1 MNQFKHIKIGQIC
14 QVGDGAHA
22 SIKRVEK
29 GVMYLTS
36 KNFTQDGINLNKT
49 DYISEID
56 YSKHFKTESKAVKK
70 PRHGD
75 VLFSIIGSIGATYL
89 VKKNDYFGLSSSVS
103 IIRAD
108 ESELLPKYLYYWI
121 KTDHFQKS
129 INAIKS
135 GVAQSFLSLDMIRS
149 LPLVFP
155 IDLPTQKR
163 IAAIL
168 SAYDDLIENNSK
180 RIKLLEEIAQR
191 TYEEWFVKFR
201 VKGEQLPIDEAT
213 GLPSG
218 WKYKPFHDLIDF
230 KEGPGLRNTQYR
242 DSGIPFLNIR
252 VIKDDEVDLSKV
264 QFLDP
269 IEVENKYQH
278 FLLNE
283 NDHVIS
289 TSGTLGR
296 VVTIRKRHL
305 PICLNTSLIRM
316 RPLDNNFGKWLI
328 KHTITN
334 PKFKETMDSYANG
347 SAQLNFGP
355 IHLKQIKL
363 IAPSQT
369 IALEYEKIAEPI
381 EELIKKLKDQNIFLK
396 QSRDILLPRLMSGT
410 INVES

>member
-1 MNQFKHIKIGQIC
+1 MSTWKTKVLADLVYFNPESIGKKYNYKQIHYLDISSVGTGVADFKNVIDIN
-14 QVGDGAHA
+14 VAPSRA
-22 SIKRVEK
+22 KRIVK
-29 GVMYLTS
+29 PNDTIIATVRPVNRSFYYLNNFPENTIVSTGFAVLRPKADLINSRFLFYVISNETFTS
-36 KNFTQDGINLNKT
+36 FLVANEQGSN
-49 DYISEID
+49 YP
-56 YSKHFKTESKAVKK
+56 AVT
-70 PRHGD
+70 PE
-75 VLFSIIGSIGATYL
+75 IIGRAE
-89 VKKNDYFGLSSSVS
+89 
-103 IIRAD
+103 II
-108 ESELLPKYLYYWI
+108 LP
-121 KTDHFQKS
+121 
-129 INAIKS
+129 
-135 GVAQSFLSLDMIRS
+135 
-149 LPLVFP
+149 PLK
-155 IDLPTQKR
+155 TQKR
-163 IAAIL
+163 IASIL
-168 SAYDDLIENNSK
+168 SVYDDLIENNSK

-191 TYEEWFVKFR
+191 TYEEWFMKFR
-201 VKGEQLPIDEAT
+201 VNGEQLSIDEAT
-213 GLPSG
+213 GLPNG

-369 IALEYEKIAEPI
+369 IALQYEKIAEPI

-396 QSRDILLPRLMSGT
+396 ESRDILLPRLMSGT